1 MKSLNTIISLLSKSV
16 LYFSLYCQRNRNI
29 MTLSEHNGD
38 IIFKK
43 GSTALVKATMSG
55 EQRVPPVLCAILLQL
70 CF

>member
-1 MKSLNTIISLLSKSV
+1 
-16 LYFSLYCQRNRNI
+16 

-55 EQRVPPVLCAILLQL
+55 EKHVLPILCAIFAAAVLLTEGSHGTPT
-70 CF
+70 F

>member
-1 MKSLNTIISLLSKSV
+1 MKSLNTIISLLGKSV
-16 LYFSLYCQRNRNI
+16 LYFSLSVNATEI

-43 GSTALVKATMSG
+43 GSTALVKATISG